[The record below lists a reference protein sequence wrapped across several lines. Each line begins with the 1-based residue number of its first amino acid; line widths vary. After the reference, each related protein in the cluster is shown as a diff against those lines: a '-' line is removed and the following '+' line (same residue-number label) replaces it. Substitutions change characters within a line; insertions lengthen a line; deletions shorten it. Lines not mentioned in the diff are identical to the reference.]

1 MKYYAVRKG
10 KKTGIYTTWEE
21 CKKQVHGYSGA
32 EYKSFATEQEAE
44 NFINPKQIKNLN
56 FSQINEI
63 IAYVDGSY
71 IDNIY
76 GSGVV
81 LIKDNEIIHTISQ
94 AGENVEMLSMW
105 NVSGEIMASMLAIQ
119 YAVKNNYNK
128 ITIYYDYEGIE
139 KWANHKWKAKKKGT
153 IAYQNFIDK
162 YRNKIIIGFTKVK
175 AHSNNEYND
184 MADKLAKDSIKNIKE
199 FYEQ

>member
-21 CKKQVHGYSGA
+21 CKKQVHGYSSA

-105 NVSGEIMASMLAIQ
+105 NVSGEIIASMLAIQ

-139 KWANHKWKAKKKGT
+139 KWANHKWKTKKKGT

-184 MADKLAKDSIKNIKE
+184 MADKLAKESIKNIKE
-199 FYEQ
+199 FYE

>member
-44 NFINPKQIKNLN
+44 NFINPKQIKSLN
-56 FSQINEI
+56 FSKINEI

-105 NVSGEIMASMLAIQ
+105 NVSGEIIASMLAIQ

-184 MADKLAKDSIKNIKE
+184 MADKLAKESIKNIKE
-199 FYEQ
+199 FYE